1 MNVTDNNAK
10 HRYELEEEGHIAY
23 AEYRRD
29 GDVWDFNHTVV
40 PEALGG
46 RGIGTK
52 LVEGALADV
61 KAQGGKVI
69 PSCSFVARYLEK
81 HPDAAELA

>member
-1 MNVTDNNAK
+1 MNVTDNSAQ
-10 HRYELEEEGHIAY
+10 HRYELEDEGHIAY

-52 LVEGALADV
+52 LVAGALADV
-61 KAQGGKVI
+61 SAQGGKVI
-69 PSCSFVARYLEK
+69 PTCSFVKRYLEK